1 MIGAYQDLPLARDAA
16 NKFLPWTV
24 GFMVFIATLALAAT
38 LVLATAGNKW
48 QSGLIGAITVQVL
61 PLAEGTTREEL
72 DKRTE
77 KAVALLRKTPGIA
90 SAVAIEEAKLL
101 SLLEPWL
108 GPGVT
113 SSDLPL
119 PRLIDVRLVANAR
132 VDLEALSTVLVRD
145 VPGSALDDH
154 GVWMDRLRTLAQGL
168 EGVAIFVM
176 ALIAFASIA
185 TVVFTTRTGLAVH
198 RDVVELLH
206 LIGARD
212 EYIAREFQVQ
222 AFWLAV
228 RGALVGFSLAV
239 IAIIV
244 IGRLS
249 EGVDE
254 SLMPDFALTTTQ
266 WALLPC
272 LPVLAIL
279 IGTLTARVTVLRSI
293 GRWL

>member
-16 NKFLPWTV
+16 NKFLPWTI
-24 GFMVFIATLALAAT
+24 GLMVFVATLALAAT

-61 PLAEGTTREEL
+61 PLAEGSTKDQL
-72 DKRTE
+72 DQRTE
-77 KAVALLRKTPGIA
+77 KALGLLRKTPGIA
-90 SAVAIEEAKLL
+90 SAVAIDESKLV

-119 PRLIDVRLVANAR
+119 PRLIDVRLVKNAR
-132 VDLEALSTVLVRD
+132 VDMDALSAMLVRD

-154 GVWMDRLRTLAQGL
+154 GVWMDRLAALAQGL

-176 ALIAFASIA
+176 VLIAIASIA

-198 RDVVELLH
+198 REVVELLH

-222 AFWLAV
+222 AFWLGV

-239 IAIIV
+239 VTIIV
-244 IGRLS
+244 IGGLS
-249 EGVDE
+249 ENIDE

-266 WALLPC
+266 WALLPS
-272 LPVLAIL
+272 LPILAIL